1 MDRLD
6 LSKMNHGVMISI
18 FGGPKVAHIQIG
30 PKENGLF
37 GWEMGSA
44 LTIIILNQSALRQP
58 S

>member
-37 GWEMGSA
+37 G
-44 LTIIILNQSALRQP
+44 
-58 S
+58 